1 MKSEVLSFATNVHI
15 SKLVGSLLVH
25 LNGKSSP
32 SHPPPPP
39 PPPTSTSTSTPI
51 STNYYEFIHNNLLTV
66 SNPFMPP
73 HSLLTSVVELFTS
86 PSSSPESLQND
97 LFGLLGEGGF
107 DAMLGIVSSYEEIKA
122 FLSSPTTPDVAAWIR
137 KDSSPSPS
145 FLPSV
150 GQSQSSQSQIEEAKS
165 LATIAS
171 LALLDSQQSQNQN
184 RQSKTTPPPPPL
196 PSRRNSEAQL
206 RQAP

>member
-1 MKSEVLSFATNVHI
+1 
-15 SKLVGSLLVH
+15 
-25 LNGKSSP
+25 
-32 SHPPPPP
+32 
-39 PPPTSTSTSTPI
+39 
-51 STNYYEFIHNNLLTV
+51 
-66 SNPFMPP
+66 
-73 HSLLTSVVELFTS
+73 
-86 PSSSPESLQND
+86 
-97 LFGLLGEGGF
+97 
-107 DAMLGIVSSYEEIKA
+107 MLGIVSSYEEIKA

-184 RQSKTTPPPPPL
+184 RQSKTTPPPPSLVGVTVKRSSDKHLKKYTKSLKKQAAIANLQMNGASSSNNAYHDPTSSSLASISQSTLLQEQALNIKAAGFRSASSSDIEAMRAALAPSGTKEYSEKNAL
-196 PSRRNSEAQL
+196 PPGTFREYGDGFEQVSEF
-206 RQAP
+206 